1 MREANSF
8 DIFLLVLL
16 GIIWGSSFFN
26 IKIATY
32 SYEPITLALV
42 RVIFAS
48 APLILLCKFKK
59 IKIEAF
65 SNVWKHYALIGLCN
79 IAIPFILIAI
89 GTSKINSY
97 LAAMLMSTTP
107 LSGTIL
113 AHFFTK
119 NEKINIFKVI
129 GVLVGFSG
137 ILFLFLD
144 KIIINESNYI
154 FALITILGSTFYSI
168 GGILT
173 IKIKNKGNENV
184 TTSTTIWSLIFL
196 FPMAIILEKPWL
208 SDPSLESTLSLLY
221 LGIVAT
227 GLAWTPF
234 GGDILFIEASVSPG
248 SGKIQITGQLGDVMK
263 ESAQLALS
271 YLKAHSKQLKIPE
284 NAFTHWD
291 VHLHVPAGATPKDG
305 PSAGISILSALASIY
320 TQRKVKGD
328 IALTG
333 EITLRGLVLA
343 VGGIKEKVLAAKRA
357 GIKEVVLPSKNE
369 KDVAEIEQDVIE
381 DLTISYVEKMDQ
393 VLPKLLEKTSINKP
407 FEFFERPDIVKK

>member
-59 IKIEAF
+59 IKIKAF
-65 SNVWKHYALIGLCN
+65 SKEWKYYAIIGLCN

-129 GVLVGFSG
+129 GVLIGFSG

-173 IKIKNKGNENV
+173 IRIKNKGNENV

-208 SDPSLESTLSLLY
+208 AEPTLESTLSLLY

-227 GLAWTPF
+227 GLAWLIRF
-234 GGDILFIEASVSPG
+234 RILAV
-248 SGKIQITGQLGDVMK
+248 
-263 ESAQLALS
+263 
-271 YLKAHSKQLKIPE
+271 
-284 NAFTHWD
+284 N
-291 VHLHVPAGATPKDG
+291 
-305 PSAGISILSALASIY
+305 
-320 TQRKVKGD
+320 
-328 IALTG
+328 
-333 EITLRGLVLA
+333 GLVFQTQVAYLIPIFG
-343 VGGIKEKVLAAKRA
+343 VFFGYFLMNEVITWRVLISLSIIILGI
-357 GIKEVVLPSKNE
+357 
-369 KDVAEIEQDVIE
+369 
-381 DLTISYVEKMDQ
+381 Y
-393 VLPKLLEKTSINKP
+393 
-407 FEFFERPDIVKK
+407 IVKKNNKGLN

>member
-16 GIIWGSSFFN
+16 GLIWGSSFFN

-48 APLILLCKFKK
+48 IPLILLCKLKN

-65 SNVWKHYALIGLCN
+65 SNEWKNYAIIGLCN
-79 IAIPFILIAI
+79 ITIPFILIAI

-129 GVLVGFSG
+129 GILIGFSG

-144 KIIINESNYI
+144 KIIINENNYI

-168 GGILT
+168 GGIMTLKLRT
-173 IKIKNKGNENV
+173 KGNENV
-184 TTSTTIWSLIFL
+184 TTSTTLWSIIFL
-196 FPMAIILEKPWL
+196 FPLSIFFETPWEL
-208 SDPSLESTLSLLY
+208 RPSIESTLSLLY
-221 LGIVAT
+221 LGVVAT
-227 GLAWTPF
+227 GLAWLIRF
-234 GGDILFIEASVSPG
+234 RILTV
-248 SGKIQITGQLGDVMK
+248 
-263 ESAQLALS
+263 
-271 YLKAHSKQLKIPE
+271 
-284 NAFTHWD
+284 N
-291 VHLHVPAGATPKDG
+291 
-305 PSAGISILSALASIY
+305 
-320 TQRKVKGD
+320 
-328 IALTG
+328 
-333 EITLRGLVLA
+333 GLVFQTQVAYLIPIFG
-343 VGGIKEKVLAAKRA
+343 VLFGYFLMDEIITWKVLISLLIIIL
-357 GIKEVVLPSKNE
+357 GI
-369 KDVAEIEQDVIE
+369 
-381 DLTISYVEKMDQ
+381 Y
-393 VLPKLLEKTSINKP
+393 
-407 FEFFERPDIVKK
+407 IVKKNNKGIKK